1 MIRRKSVKLSCWSV
15 VSLLLIY
22 GGFHAWEYLSGNPYV
37 EYLENHSETV
47 PLGSGFDYG
56 LLHEDLQS
64 SRVIFVG
71 EIHGFAE
78 PNRFDVDFFKHLHQ
92 HYGVRH
98 YLSELDFVQA
108 TYVNRFLDSGN
119 RSYLDQA
126 MKHWGV
132 VQGRDNQSYFDKF
145 LALQEFQSTLP
156 VSEKFTVI
164 GIDKIR
170 DTLLLDRYLDEAFP
184 MTDLNAPLQ
193 TSDNRIGQ
201 LDRLLLRD
209 STSSEQLTTLKHL
222 RKNLVY
228 LNEGR
233 NREEILFHNFA
244 SFYDSLRLQKERV
257 YGFLGLYHVM
267 QYSINQTEPLAAK
280 IRKSTMVPKRGLL
293 SINFIMNESKMVLP
307 SDQLPD
313 MLQDDGPYTRFP
325 ISADNMLTTYIVGV
339 RDLKRITPPRHLS
352 LVKLNGTDSPFAQST
367 RLQRIIKL
375 LPLSQDFTMT
385 EKGRPYVQ
393 YAIFVRHSDWAE
405 PMTPN

>member
-1 MIRRKSVKLSCWSV
+1 
-15 VSLLLIY
+15 
-22 GGFHAWEYLSGNPYV
+22 
-37 EYLENHSETV
+37 
-47 PLGSGFDYG
+47 
-56 LLHEDLQS
+56 
-64 SRVIFVG
+64 
-71 EIHGFAE
+71 
-78 PNRFDVDFFKHLHQ
+78 
-92 HYGVRH
+92 
-98 YLSELDFVQA
+98 
-108 TYVNRFLDSGN
+108 
-119 RSYLDQA
+119 
-126 MKHWGV
+126 
-132 VQGRDNQSYFDKF
+132 
-145 LALQEFQSTLP
+145 
-156 VSEKFTVI
+156 
-164 GIDKIR
+164 
-170 DTLLLDRYLDEAFP
+170 
-184 MTDLNAPLQ
+184 
-193 TSDNRIGQ
+193 
-201 LDRLLLRD
+201 
-209 STSSEQLTTLKHL
+209 
-222 RKNLVY
+222 
-228 LNEGR
+228 
-233 NREEILFHNFA
+233 
-244 SFYDSLRLQKERV
+244 
-257 YGFLGLYHVM
+257 M